1 MARIFN
7 IYFVF
12 EGMMHNAVVSVRTT
26 AFATEYTLN
35 NFDDGLAEFLP
46 SNKIFSQSPGHFIF
60 QNASPESSKVLMD
73 AIIKAVAEHMHATE
87 A

>member
-7 IYFVF
+7 IYFTH
-12 EGMMHNAVVSVRTT
+12 EHADYSAVVSVRPTP
-26 AFATEYTLN
+26 FFTEYTLLN
-35 NFDDGLAEFLP
+35 IDDNLLNMLP
-46 SNKIFSQSPGHFIF
+46 GNKIVSREHDQFKFRDAGKDASSP
-60 QNASPESSKVLMD
+60 LMD